1 MRPLKIAIIGFG
13 KIARDQHLPAI
24 EANPRFEFA
33 ASVDR
38 SGKGPAPNFTSHR
51 DLLAAGLGIDCAAIT
66 TPPSVRYAI
75 ARDCLAADLHLLLEK
90 PPTGTLGEIDDL
102 APRAGEQGVTLFTT
116 WHAQHNAAVP
126 VAAEALR
133 GRRVRSMRVTWHEDV
148 RKWHPGQ
155 QWIWQPGGFGVFDS
169 GINAFS
175 IITRIFPGPLFV
187 KQARLAFPEGA
198 HTPVAAEI
206 ELTTPEYEADLRCS
220 LDWRKS
226 EGEEW
231 TIELTLEGGGR
242 MELRDGGARLLVDGV
257 EQGSSG
263 VGEYPDIYRQFVDLI
278 DARASHVDTA
288 PLRLVADCLLLAE
301 RQSVAAIDN

>member
-24 EANPRFEFA
+24 EANPRFAFV

-38 SGKGPAPNFTSHR
+38 SGNGPVPNFTSHQ
-51 DLLAAGLGIDCAAIT
+51 DLLASGLEIDCAAIT

-75 ARDCLAADLHLLLEK
+75 ARDCLAAGLHLLLEK
-90 PPTGTLGEIDDL
+90 PPTGTLGEIEDL
-102 APRAGEQGVTLFTT
+102 APRAKEKDVSLFTT
-116 WHAQHNAAVP
+116 WHAQHNPAVP

-133 GRRVRSMRVTWHEDV
+133 GQRVRSMRVTWHEDV
-148 RKWHPGQ
+148 SKWHPGQ
-155 QWIWQPGGFGVFDS
+155 KWIWQPGGFGVFDP

-175 IITRIFPGPLFV
+175 IMTRIFPGPLFV
-187 KQARLAFPEGA
+187 RQARLAFPEGA

-206 ELTTPEYEADLRCS
+206 YLGTPEYEADLHCS

-231 TIELTLEGGGR
+231 TIALTLEDGR
-242 MELRDGGARLLVDGV
+242 TVELRDGGARLFINGE
-257 EQGSSG
+257 EQASTGA
-263 VGEYPDIYRQFVDLI
+263 GEYPDIYREFVDLI
-278 DARASHVDTA
+278 DARESHVDMA

-301 RQSVAAIDN
+301 RQSVVAIDN